1 MGIED
6 LVKDVAVSVGK
17 KLIEMGIRELREVL
31 SDDEV
36 RETVEQ
42 ILPEESESR
51 KAQREIEAQ
60 KRRVGFGG

>member
-42 ILPEESESR
+42 ILPVESESR

-60 KRRVGFGG
+60 NRRVGFGG

>member
-1 MGIED
+1 MSIED
-6 LVKDVAVSVGK
+6 LVKDVAISVGK

-42 ILPEESESR
+42 ILPVESASR
-51 KAQREIEAQ
+51 KAQRDIERA
-60 KRRVGFGG
+60 KNP